1 VSEPSHFSLFGL
13 PERFA
18 LDAQALEA
26 AWRRL
31 QAAVHPD
38 RHAGGSDGE
47 RRLALQ
53 RATQVNEAYRV
64 LRDPQ
69 RRGAYL
75 CERAGVPLQ
84 AESNTAM
91 PAVFLMQQMTW
102 RESLEDA
109 RAARDGATLAALR
122 AEIERTRDTG
132 IEAIASLLD
141 EHRDPVAA
149 AARLRQLMFVDRLL
163 EEIDLAEDA
172 LAGI

>member
-1 VSEPSHFSLFGL
+1 MSEPSHFSLFGL
-13 PERFA
+13 AERFS

-31 QAAVHPD
+31 QTAVHPD

-91 PAVFLMQQMTW
+91 PAAFLMQQMAW
-102 RESLEDA
+102 REALEDA
-109 RAARDGATLAALR
+109 RAARGAPALAALR
-122 AEIERTRDTG
+122 DEITSTRTTG
-132 IEAIASLLD
+132 IHTIAALLD
-141 EHRDPVAA
+141 EHHDPVGAA
-149 AARLRQLMFVDRLL
+149 GQLRQLMFIDRLL

>member
-1 VSEPSHFSLFGL
+1 MSEPSHFSLFGL
-13 PERFA
+13 AERFA
-18 LDAQALEA
+18 LDAQALETS
-26 AWRRL
+26 WRRL
-31 QAAVHPD
+31 QSAVHPD
-38 RHAGGSDGE
+38 RHAGGSDAE

-91 PAVFLMQQMTW
+91 PPAFLMQQMGW
-102 RESLEDA
+102 REALEDA
-109 RAARDGATLAALR
+109 RTARDGAALAALR
-122 AEIERTRDTG
+122 DEIERTRAAGIDTIG
-132 IEAIASLLD
+132 ALLD
-141 EHRDPVAA
+141 ERHDPVGAA
-149 AARLRQLMFVDRLL
+149 AQLRQLMFVDRLL

>member
-1 VSEPSHFSLFGL
+1 MSEPSHFTLFGL
-13 PERFA
+13 AERFA
-18 LDAQALEA
+18 LDAQALDA

-31 QAAVHPD
+31 QTAVHPD

-91 PAVFLMQQMTW
+91 PAAFLMQQMAW
-102 RESLEDA
+102 REALEDA
-109 RAARDGATLAALR
+109 RAARDTAALAGLR
-122 AEIERTRDTG
+122 DEISSTRSAG
-132 IEAIASLLD
+132 IQTIGTLLD
-141 EHRDPVAA
+141 ERHDPVGAA
-149 AARLRQLMFVDRLL
+149 AELRQLMFIDRLL